1 MSEPTTVRRTGPTS
15 VPTGHLFGVGVGPG
29 DPELLTFKARR
40 VIGACDVVAHFA
52 ARHRPGNAWTIVEPL
67 VEPHQPVLRLEYPV
81 TTDAVE
87 RAGYEQ
93 ALAAFYDHCAD
104 IVASELDAGRD
115 VAVVCE
121 GDPFFYGSYMYL
133 HHRLVHRYP
142 STVVPGVTSVSAAA
156 AAAGQPLVSLQES
169 LTILPGVLAPD
180 ALKEA
185 LAGVDAAV
193 VMKVGRHLDDVRE
206 ALASAGLADQAWYVE
221 RASGAGERILRL
233 ADTDGVDAP
242 YFSLVLVPGAGLAQ
256 RYPDR
261 R

>member
-1 MSEPTTVRRTGPTS
+1 M
-15 VPTGHLFGVGVGPG
+15 
-29 DPELLTFKARR
+29 A
-40 VIGACDVVAHFA
+40 
-52 ARHRPGNAWTIVEPL
+52 N
-67 VEPHQPVLRLEYPV
+67 
-81 TTDAVE
+81 
-87 RAGYEQ
+87 
-93 ALAAFYDHCAD
+93 
-104 IVASELDAGRD
+104 ELDAGRD

-133 HHRLVHRYP
+133 HHRLAHRYP

-193 VMKVGRHLDDVRE
+193 VMKVGRHLADVRE

-221 RASGAGERILRL
+221 RASGAGERILPL

-242 YFSLVLVPGAGLAQ
+242 YFSLVLVPGAGLTQ